1 MRATP
6 DHRSAAEGGHTG
18 VVRRSTFRRVKRR
31 LALEVDR
38 GHSRLKKAQK
48 LLQSHG
54 CEFETLGCG
63 WADYC
68 NERLARKRISVHQS
82 QALLPAAQTKIEAKA
97 GVALALK

>member
-6 DHRSAAEGGHTG
+6 HHRCAAEGGHTG
-18 VVRRSTFRRVKRR
+18 VVRRWTFRRAKRR

-38 GHSRLKKAQK
+38 GHSRSKRKH
-48 LLQSHG
+48 LQSPG

-68 NERLARKRISVHQS
+68 NDRPARQRISVHQS

-97 GVALALK
+97 GAALALK